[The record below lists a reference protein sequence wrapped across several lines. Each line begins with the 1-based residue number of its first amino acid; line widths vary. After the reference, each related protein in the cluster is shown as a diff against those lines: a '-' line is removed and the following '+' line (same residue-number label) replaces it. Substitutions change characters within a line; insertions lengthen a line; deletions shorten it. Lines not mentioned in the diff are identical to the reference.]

1 MFLIFVYRNPPKVS
15 PGLIL
20 VQRPFSGGGGAYIRG
35 GGLTFGGG
43 GGYFREKNCVSRKGS
58 RTLNSEIRP
67 DI

>member
-20 VQRPFSGGGGAYIRG
+20 GGGLIFGG
-35 GGLTFGGG
+35 GGLTFGVGA
-43 GGYFREKNCVSRKGS
+43 YFREKNCVSRKGS
-58 RTLNSEIRP
+58 RTLNSKIRP